1 MIAII
6 DYGLGNLAS
15 VQKALN
21 FLKLDNKITS
31 DHYEIKSADFI
42 LLPGVGSFAHGM
54 QNLRE
59 RKLDVLLTDEVLGK
73 KKRFLG
79 ICLGMQLIAE
89 TGTEPF
95 ENPGLGW
102 IKGKIV
108 KIESPHLRIPHM
120 GWNNLEVIK
129 EDYLQDLNQKD
140 FYFIHSYHFVPE
152 ENNVIAAYVDYGT
165 KLVAAIQH
173 ENIFAA
179 QFHPEKSQSAGLALL
194 KKYFETC

>member
-21 FLKLDNKITS
+21 FLKLENKITS
-31 DHYEIKSADFI
+31 DHDEIKSAEYI

-54 QNLRE
+54 QNLKE
-59 RKLDVLLTDEVLGK
+59 RKLDLLLTDEVLGK
-73 KKRFLG
+73 KKKFLG

-102 IKGKIV
+102 IKGKII
-108 KIESPHLRIPHM
+108 KIESSTLRIPHM
-120 GWNNLEVIK
+120 GWNSIEVVNK
-129 EDYLQDLNQKD
+129 EYLKELDQKD

-152 ENNVIAAYVDYGT
+152 DKAVIAAYVDYGD
-165 KLVAAIQH
+165 KLVAAIQYD
-173 ENIFAA
+173 NIFAA
-179 QFHPEKSQSAGLALL
+179 QFHPEKSQSAGLTLL
-194 KKYFETC
+194 KNYFERC

>member
-21 FLKLDNKITS
+21 FLKLENKITS
-31 DHYEIKSADFI
+31 DHDEIKSSDFI

-59 RKLDVLLTDEVLGK
+59 KRLDLLLSDEVLGK
-73 KKRFLG
+73 KKNFLG

-89 TGTEPF
+89 TGTEPY

-108 KIESPHLRIPHM
+108 KMESGTLRIPHM
-120 GWNNLEVIK
+120 GWNSIEVRQ
-129 EDYLQDLNQKD
+129 ENYLADLNHKD

-152 ENNVIAAYVDYGT
+152 DEKVVAAYVDYGT

-179 QFHPEKSQSAGLALL
+179 QFHPEKSQGAGLTLL
-194 KKYFETC
+194 KNYFEKC